1 MHQNQTTNMTALIP
15 QNTTN
20 EAKKRGNG
28 SLDDPIE
35 QESLKTLVDQELE
48 IKVKDFVNNDVST
61 LFKSWN
67 DNSQK
72 EKTNRHQQ
80 FQKQMAGYMSQMLI

>member
-1 MHQNQTTNMTALIP
+1 MDILKVKDEIIHKAEVKMHQNQTTNMTALIT

-35 QESLKTLVDQELE
+35 QESLKTLVD
-48 IKVKDFVNNDVST
+48 
-61 LFKSWN
+61 
-67 DNSQK
+67 
-72 EKTNRHQQ
+72 
-80 FQKQMAGYMSQMLI
+80 

>member
-1 MHQNQTTNMTALIP
+1 MHQNQTTNMTALIT

-48 IKVKDFVNNDVST
+48 IKVKDFVNQDVSG

-67 DNSQK
+67 DKSQK
-72 EKTNRHQQ
+72 EKSNRHEQ
-80 FQKQMAGYMSQMLI
+80 F